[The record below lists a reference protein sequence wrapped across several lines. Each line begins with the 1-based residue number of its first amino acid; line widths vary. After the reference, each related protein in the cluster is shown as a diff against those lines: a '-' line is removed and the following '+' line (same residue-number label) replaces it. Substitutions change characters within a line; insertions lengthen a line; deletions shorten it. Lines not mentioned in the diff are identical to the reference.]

1 MFNLLRNCVLT
12 DRSACQY
19 VYIQYMTMVDGRCDY
34 EVRAWKNTGGG
45 GVYQKGELFPFSKSN
60 RLEL

>member
-1 MFNLLRNCVLT
+1 
-12 DRSACQY
+12 
-19 VYIQYMTMVDGRCDY
+19 MTVVDGRCDY

-45 GVYQKGELFPFSKSN
+45 GVHQKGELFPFSKSN